1 MRKIAEKVAIV
12 AQICITLVFVLT
24 TVLYMA
30 NAIPQQENWNE
41 NGVLNILMLILAI
54 AYLAIS
60 AYILYVNF
68 AEAANLKRVL
78 LFCDSDSA
86 THATVK
92 VINNIVKGCA
102 KEVNGIKVKKIRIRS
117 DEKAGF
123 IATLSIEVTAD
134 SVAENINKLRA
145 LVSKSFYE
153 TLGLKFNTVNFCI
166 EKLRGH
172 YAPTDKVVEEVAE
185 ELSEAQEE
193 SADNY
198 HEPATVYED
207 DDQHEHAHKREHMD
221 VVEDDEV
228 EHVAH
233 DDEQAD
239 KETEEHD

>member
-1 MRKIAEKVAIV
+1 MKKIAEKVAIV

-30 NAIPQQENWNE
+30 NAIPQQENWNA
-41 NGVLNILMLILAI
+41 NGVMNVLMIILAVT
-54 AYLAIS
+54 YLAIS

-68 AEAANLKRVL
+68 SEAANLKRVL

-92 VINNIVKGCA
+92 VIHNIVKGCA

-123 IATLSIEVTAD
+123 IATLSIEVTAE

-153 TLGLKFNTVNFCI
+153 TLGLKFNTVNFSI

-172 YAPTDKVVEEVAE
+172 YAPNDKIVEEVAE
-185 ELSEAQEE
+185 ELTEAQEE

-198 HEPATVYED
+198 HEPATVFD
-207 DDQHEHAHKREHMD
+207 DADEREHANKREHMD
-221 VVEDDEV
+221 VVEDDDV
-228 EHVAH
+228 EHVSH
-233 DDEQAD
+233 DDQETD
-239 KETEEHD
+239 KKTDN